1 MKEIDAYISATIEN
15 VRIEKAN
22 LTIVMNVLSHVKINI
37 AMLLK
42 KLSKKQT
49 LIINN
54 GIDSAKRSKRI

>member
-1 MKEIDAYISATIEN
+1 VKEIDAYISATIEN

-22 LTIVMNVLSHVKINI
+22 LTIVMNVLSQVKISI

-54 GIDSAKRSKRI
+54 GINSAKRLKRI

>member
-1 MKEIDAYISATIEN
+1 VKEIDAYISATIEN